1 MSAARII
8 PAALLATLAL
18 AGTAVAD
25 DGGNVVRVRD
35 ACDPATFNA
44 MFGPGFCETDDH
56 GIALDDAVAQLQK
69 HGSIRGWR
77 FSPKSIHIDEGESV
91 VARFTRGGENHT
103 FTEVAEFGAG
113 CVQLI
118 NDVGGFTGPPA
129 ADCSL
134 IPSTTVGRDV
144 PELTVS
150 GLARGEHYFECLI
163 HPWMRTTV
171 TVR

>member
-18 AGTAVAD
+18 SGTASAD
-25 DGGNVVRVRD
+25 GDHVVRVRD
-35 ACDPATFNA
+35 ACDPASFNA
-44 MFGPGFCETDDH
+44 QFGPGTCITDRH
-56 GIALDDAVAQLQK
+56 GVELEDAVAQLQK
-69 HGSIRGWR
+69 HGSIRQWR
-77 FSPKSIHIDEGESV
+77 FSPGEIHVREGEPV

-113 CVQLI
+113 CVSII
-118 NDVGGFTGPPA
+118 NDIGGFTGPPA
-129 ADCSL
+129 ADCAL

-144 PELTVS
+144 PELTVT